1 LEEAFDLAAVG
12 AEYVISRY
20 RLKNANLRTR
30 FERIIRKAGL
40 ESWERLFHNLR
51 ASRQTELTDIFPAHV
66 VAKWLGNS
74 VKVAN
79 EHYLQVTDE
88 HFALAAQKG
97 GAKSGAE
104 AAQKAAQHQAR
115 TEHVTNKKTLDGPRV
130 RSDFPAFHR
139 VSDYPRQEV
148 NNSDLPRKYVESL
161 ERGTKSG
168 TVLPSFS
175 EKDNELAKLV
185 RAWPDLSKRTR
196 ITILALAG
204 VALGSR

>member
-1 LEEAFDLAAVG
+1 MLEGKGERWVPIFPELRPYLEEAFDLAAVG

-40 ESWERLFHNLR
+40 EPWERLFHNLR

-79 EHYLQVTDE
+79 DHYLQVTDE
-88 HFALAAQKG
+88 HFALAAQKS

-104 AAQKAAQHQAR
+104 AAQKAAQHRTR
-115 TEHVTNKKTLDGPRV
+115 TEHAPNKKTLGSPRV
-130 RSDFPAFHR
+130 RSDFPAFCE
-139 VSDYPRQEV
+139 VTEYPRQES
-148 NNSDLPRKYVESL
+148 NL
-161 ERGTKSG
+161 
-168 TVLPSFS
+168 
-175 EKDNELAKLV
+175 
-185 RAWPDLSKRTR
+185 
-196 ITILALAG
+196 
-204 VALGSR
+204 